1 MAAGGYTGLSRI
13 KPYWQSCLQAGIRV
27 FQEAVRV
34 SLGLFK
40 IMIPILILVKVLQEL
55 GWIAYLALPLE
66 PLMGLVGLPPEMG
79 LVWATGMVN
88 NIYGAAVVFL
98 SLAPELSLSVAQ
110 VTVLSTLILV
120 AHALPIEVK
129 IAQKSGNR
137 FLFQA
142 LIRVTGALV
151 LGILLHWSYSLT
163 GWLQQENVVFWQGE
177 IRQSPG
183 LWMWGLEQLR
193 NLGFIFCI
201 VLALISLMRL
211 LNRLRITDILVRI
224 LEPPLRFLGIGREAA
239 PLAIV
244 GMTMGLTYGGGL
256 IIYESQSGRVSPKDV
271 FASLTLMGLTHSII
285 EDTLLMVMLG
295 GHLSGILFGRL
306 IFSLLVVALLV
317 RCLPLL
323 SDAIVHRFFYKLPS
337 QN

>member
-1 MAAGGYTGLSRI
+1 MTF
-13 KPYWQSCLQAGIRV
+13 LQTSMNACSQV
-27 FQEAVRV
+27 FREAVHV
-34 SLGLFK
+34 SVGLFK
-40 IMIPILILVKVLQEL
+40 IMIPILILVKTLQEL

-66 PLMGLVGLPPEMG
+66 PLMGIVGLPSEMG
-79 LVWATGMVN
+79 LVWATAMVN

-98 SLAPELSLSVAQ
+98 TLAPEHTLSVAQ
-110 VTVLSTLILV
+110 VTVLSTLVLV
-120 AHALPIEVK
+120 AHALPIEVR
-129 IAQKSGNR
+129 IAQESGNR

-142 LIRVTGALV
+142 LMRVGGALL
-151 LGILLHWSYSLT
+151 LGVILHWSYSLT
-163 GWLQQENVVFWQGE
+163 GWLQQENAIFWQGE
-177 IRQSPG
+177 IRKSPG
-183 LWMWGLEQLR
+183 LLLWGLEQLR

-211 LNRLRITDILVRI
+211 LTWLRITDLLVRM
-224 LEPPLRFLGIGREAA
+224 LQPPLRFLGIGREAA

-256 IIYESQSGRVSPKDV
+256 IIYESRSGRVQPKDV

-295 GHLSGILFGRL
+295 GHLSGILFARM
-306 IFSLLVVALLV
+306 IFSLLVVAVLV

-323 SDAIVHRFFYKLPS
+323 SDSFVHRFLYKLPKQS
-337 QN
+337 